1 MIGRVTRDAR
11 RRRGRGKGRENVAS
25 SGRRGSETKN
35 GGEGEEKGAGRMRER
50 RARDRE
56 GRERLEPARR
66 AVRRGVSNEGRVAG
80 DARRRMC
87 SFSPRGG
94 NDISRENARERT
106 APKTRDETE
115 FETALSRLPFRDCLF
130 ETTLSRLSRV
140 SSAQFRRGVV
150 TYFHTKV
157 SYFTSPERGA
167 SFIRRERPILRPPLP
182 PRRRR
187 RRGGSR

>member
-94 NDISRENARERT
+94 NVISRENARERT

-115 FETALSRLPFRDCLF
+115 FETALSRLPFRDCPF
-130 ETTLSRLSRV
+130 ETVSRLVGAV
-140 SSAQFRRGVV
+140 SSRCCHVFSHES
-150 TYFHTKV
+150 TFSKV

>member
-1 MIGRVTRDAR
+1 LNGRVTRDAR

-35 GGEGEEKGAGRMRER
+35 GGEDTKRRGAERMRER

-66 AVRRGVSNEGRVAG
+66 AVRRGVLNEGRVAG

-94 NDISRENARERT
+94 NVISRENARERT
-106 APKTRDETE
+106 APKTRDET
-115 FETALSRLPFRDCLF
+115 ALSRLPFRDCLASRRRSF
-130 ETTLSRLSRV
+130 VAVLSRI
-140 SSAQFRRGVV
+140 
-150 TYFHTKV
+150 
-157 SYFTSPERGA
+157 FTRKYRISPERGA
-167 SFIRRERPILRPPLP
+167 SFIRRERPILRPPLT

>member
-94 NDISRENARERT
+94 NVISRENARERT

-115 FETALSRLPFRDCLF
+115 FETALSRLPFRDCLASRRRSF
-130 ETTLSRLSRV
+130 VAVLSRIFTRK
-140 SSAQFRRGVV
+140 
-150 TYFHTKV
+150 YFPPKV

>member
-94 NDISRENARERT
+94 MLYHA
-106 APKTRDETE
+106 KTLANEPRRRRATRRS
-115 FETALSRLPFRDCLF
+115 SRLPFRDCPF
-130 ETTLSRLSRV
+130 ETALSRLSRV
-140 SSAQFRRGVV
+140 SSAQFRCGVV
-150 TYFHTKV
+150 TYFHTKVLSSKV